1 MTFCA
6 RQRLLRFTPQARLT
20 VSLIALLLVLGTS
33 VQATP
38 SKVIQEPQRS
48 GSQIPADNIWIV
60 IPDYQSPLQSFRFY
74 EYGETIDW
82 KQANDTVR
90 EIGGWREY
98 AREAYDQ
105 EMEERKKAQEA
116 KP

>member
-1 MTFCA
+1 
-6 RQRLLRFTPQARLT
+6 
-20 VSLIALLLVLGTS
+20 
-33 VQATP
+33 
-38 SKVIQEPQRS
+38 
-48 GSQIPADNIWIV
+48 
-60 IPDYQSPLQSFRFY
+60 LQSFRFY

-98 AREAYDQ
+98 AREAYEQ